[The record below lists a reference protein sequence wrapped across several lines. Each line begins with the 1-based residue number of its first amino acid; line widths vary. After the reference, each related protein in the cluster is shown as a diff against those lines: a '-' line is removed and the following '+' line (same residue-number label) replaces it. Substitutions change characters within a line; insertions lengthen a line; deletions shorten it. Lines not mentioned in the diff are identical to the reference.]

1 MEFRFYTESDIQFLR
16 DNYQRMNNRMIAEH
30 LNRTVDS
37 IHAKLRDMKLIRTPA
52 EVRYLHSQNDKA
64 RYPKGHT
71 PHNTLTEGTITIRN
85 KLKNT
90 DKPYKWIKT
99 DLGKWELYHRY
110 IWKELL
116 GRDLPKGFN
125 VCFLNGDSLDCRPEN
140 LFLLSDAENLE
151 RNGSDR
157 AERHKKKLAE
167 KGRKARILHR
177 EYADS
182 KQIEKERAIQKAL
195 EEKERQEAEA
205 IAAEERAFQQAL
217 EEKEKHK
224 AVAIEL
230 KKRKGKEK
238 RRLKSRIKKA
248 VLQKIA
254 KETPKNFKGIKKII
268 KERQWAENF
277 LKEEKVIVSREEKNK
292 VPFRVDARTI
302 IYIPADST
310 EEYKKALRGK
320 YSIDG
325 HVDHV
330 IEKFKT
336 ANQ

>member
-1 MEFRFYTESDIQFLR
+1 MEFRVYTESDIQFLR
-16 DNYQRMNNRMIAEH
+16 DNYREMNNRMLAEH
-30 LNRTVDS
+30 LNRTVDG

-99 DLGKWELYHRY
+99 DSGKWELYHRY

-167 KGRKARILHR
+167 KGRRARILHQ
-177 EYADS
+177 EYTES
-182 KQIEKERAIQKAL
+182 MLIEEEKAIQKAL
-195 EEKERQEAEA
+195 EEEEKREAEFISA
-205 IAAEERAFQQAL
+205 QL
-217 EEKEKHK
+217 KVKKESY
-224 AVAIEL
+224 EL
-230 KKRKGKEK
+230 KKKKSKEK

-254 KETPKNFKGIKKII
+254 KETPKNIRGIKKII

-310 EEYKKALRGK
+310 DEYKKALREK
-320 YSIDG
+320 YSIDA
-325 HVDHV
+325 HVDQV
-330 IEKFKT
+330 LEKFK
-336 ANQ
+336 NQ